1 MKILA
6 IFDSPDA
13 EAATN
18 SLRKQLHSVDV
29 VPNLK
34 SALTALRNS
43 KYDVVLC
50 QPHVGNRKIS
60 VLDHLRSIKSG
71 TEHSD
76 TPFICCDVSG
86 GLTDEGLQ
94 EIAAEIHMLGGQG
107 IIKAHDFNSRSLVHH
122 IARHLSR
129 AVASTCVTSK
139 LY

>member
-18 SLRKQLHSVDV
+18 GLRKLQHSIEV

-34 SALTALRNS
+34 SALASLRS
-43 KYDVVLC
+43 TKFDVVLC
-50 QPHVGNRKIS
+50 QPHLGAKRIS
-60 VLDHLRSIKSG
+60 VLDHLRSIKSA

-86 GLTDEGLQ
+86 ELADQSLQ